1 MTKERFAEIMRV
13 GTIDDALRECYA
25 EGFAAGVES
34 TKPKKQS
41 MLQKLL
47 RLQG

>member
-1 MTKERFAEIMRV
+1 MTKERFAEILRI
-13 GTIDDALRECYA
+13 GTVEDALRECYA
-25 EGFAAGVES
+25 EGFKAGVES

-41 MLQKLL
+41 LFQRML